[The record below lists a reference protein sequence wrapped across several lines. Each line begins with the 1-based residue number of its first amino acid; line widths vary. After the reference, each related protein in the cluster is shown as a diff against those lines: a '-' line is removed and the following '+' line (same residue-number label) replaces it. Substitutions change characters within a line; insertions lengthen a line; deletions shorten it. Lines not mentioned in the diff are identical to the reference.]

1 MIFRRRTA
9 AERAAAAAD
18 LADREDPYHVTQASR
33 IYFLP
38 NLMTAGNLCCGFVA
52 IIFCIKASYE
62 MRLAGVKVASEL
74 TPEAIAYFKWAV
86 WLILGAAAFDTL
98 DGRLA
103 RMGGRESLFGAEF
116 DSLADVVSFGIAP
129 SLMVFFLILSP
140 TQGYPIFQQLGGFL
154 SFIYLLCAAIRLA
167 RFNVITNPLLHRD
180 AKDSNKDFVGLPVP
194 AAAGTVAS
202 LVLALLH
209 LAENSRDLQYWG
221 ALGLPFLLFIIAIL
235 MVSTVR
241 YPSGKKVDMQTRT
254 KLSTFVLFIG
264 IGGVIW
270 TFKEEG
276 LLVCTLSYIFF
287 GLLRHWRR
295 SRGPRRPVDSL

>member
-1 MIFRRRTA
+1 MIPTRRQQQSDPA
-9 AERAAAAAD
+9 
-18 LADREDPYHVTQASR
+18 DPYNVTQASR

-52 IIFCIKASYE
+52 IIFCIKADYE
-62 MRLAGVKVASEL
+62 MRISGTVAVSEL
-74 TPEAIAYFKWAV
+74 TPVAIGYFKWAV

-116 DSLADVVSFGIAP
+116 DSLADVVSFGLVPA
-129 SLMVFFLILSP
+129 LLVYFLILSP
-140 TQGYPIFQQLGGFL
+140 THGYPIFRQLGGFL

-180 AKDSNKDFVGLPVP
+180 AKDSSKDFLGLPVP

-202 LVLALLH
+202 MVLALMS
-209 LAENSRDLQYWG
+209 LAESDRDIHRW
-221 ALGLPFLLFIIAIL
+221 AVVLPFLLVLIAVL

-241 YPSGKKVDMQTRT
+241 YPSGKKVDLQTSTR
-254 KLSTFVLFIG
+254 LPTFVVLIVVAG
-264 IGGVIW
+264 ALIL
-270 TFKEEG
+270 FKEYG
-276 LLVCTLSYIFF
+276 LLACTLSYIFF
-287 GLLRHWRR
+287 GLIRHWRR
-295 SRGPRRPVDSL
+295 ARIIRKNRPAVSV

>member
-18 LADREDPYHVTQASR
+18 LAEREDPYHVTQASR

-62 MRLAGVKVASEL
+62 MRLAGVKVASDL

-86 WLILGAAAFDTL
+86 WLIFGAAAFDTL

-129 SLMVFFLILSP
+129 ALMVFFLILSP
-140 TQGYPIFQQLGGFL
+140 TQGYPNFQQLGGFL

-180 AKDSNKDFVGLPVP
+180 AKDSSKDFVGLPVP

-202 LVLALLH
+202 LVLTLLH
-209 LAENSRDLQYWG
+209 LAENSRDLQRW
-221 ALGLPFLLFIIAIL
+221 ALGLPPLLALIAIL
-235 MVSTVR
+235 MVSSVR

-295 SRGPRRPVDSL
+295 SRSSRRPADSL

>member
-1 MIFRRRTA
+1 MKRPRDTEDDEENAR
-9 AERAAAAAD
+9 EAD
-18 LADREDPYHVTQASR
+18 LAARQDPYHVTQASR

-52 IIFCIKASYE
+52 IIFCIKANFD
-62 MRLAGVKVASEL
+62 MRLAGVKVASDL
-74 TPEAIAYFKWAV
+74 TPEAIGHFKWAV
-86 WLILGAAAFDTL
+86 WLIFGAAAFDTL

-129 SLMVFFLILSP
+129 ALMVFFLILSP
-140 TQGYPIFQQLGGFL
+140 TQGYPIFQQFGGFL

-180 AKDSNKDFVGLPVP
+180 AKDSSKDFIGLPVP

-209 LAENSRDLQYWG
+209 LAENSRDLQRW
-221 ALGLPFLLFIIAIL
+221 ALALPPLLALIAVL
-235 MVSTVR
+235 MISTVR
-241 YPSGKKVDMQTRT
+241 YPSGKQVDMQTRM
-254 KLSTFVLFIG
+254 KLGLFVMLVAVAGALVLF
-264 IGGVIW
+264 
-270 TFKEEG
+270 KEIG
-276 LLVCTLSYIFF
+276 LLACTLGYIFY
-287 GLLRHWRR
+287 GLFRHARKLRVL
-295 SRGPRRPVDSL
+295 RPTTN